1 MNKYLLNVCYQP
13 DTAVGRGE
21 SSVNKPEK
29 DSILN
34 VFAFPGRKP
43 GENKPN
49 LSNEN
54 EGLQA
59 HGDAMQCEL
68 SESIP
73 SGVGQSMLEQRLKLT
88 TMRLESWFCVEGH
101 ILLLQRTRV
110 LFSAARLGG
119 SQLPVILA

>member
-1 MNKYLLNVCYQP
+1 MK
-13 DTAVGRGE
+13 T
-21 SSVNKPEK
+21 
-29 DSILN
+29 
-34 VFAFPGRKP
+34 
-43 GENKPN
+43 N
-49 LSNEN
+49 LSNEK

-101 ILLLQRTRV
+101 TLLLQRTRV
-110 LFSAARLGG
+110 WFSAARLGG
-119 SQLPVILA
+119 SQQPVIPA